1 MFFLKYCGK
10 DKVLLHIVSF
20 FKRLCNS
27 DFFLNEER
35 HFLSFVEI
43 RENVGNLHFYVQ
55 ILTMYIYM
63 YIQKYL
69 NMFLQKK
76 PNNYINQIVNDQT
89 LLLQKLQI
97 HV

>member
-1 MFFLKYCGK
+1 MRKGIFF
-10 DKVLLHIVSF
+10 I
-20 FKRLCNS
+20 
-27 DFFLNEER
+27 
-35 HFLSFVEI
+35 FVEI
-43 RENVGNLHFYVQ
+43 RENIGNLHFYVQ

-69 NMFLQKK
+69 NLFLQKK
-76 PNNYINQIVNDQT
+76 PNNYINQTVNDQT

>member
-20 FKRLCNS
+20 LKRLYNS
-27 DFFLNEER
+27 DWYLNEER
-35 HFLSFVEI
+35 HFFIFVEI

-69 NMFLQKK
+69 NLFLQKK
-76 PNNYINQIVNDQT
+76 PNNYINQTVNDQT